1 MSNRQAELERIIS
14 RLTPGLKV
22 VLTTHVNADG
32 DGAGSE
38 AALAGWL
45 RRRGLQPVVVNP
57 TPYPESFAF
66 LLDGIPAWTPS
77 DEQGETALREA
88 DFFLVLDTA
97 EPSRLGN
104 VYEHLSGR
112 EVLTLD
118 HHPPFGPPLGE
129 ISVRD
134 PSACATGELVYDLFR
149 LEGTEPTLAEA
160 EALYVAIVTDTGS
173 FRFAN
178 TTERTHA
185 IAADLVRIGVD
196 PEAMYRRLYATYTLE
211 GLALTRRALE
221 ALEVHEELPV
231 AWISLSPGDMA
242 ITGST
247 KDDLDAIVE
256 YPRRIQG
263 VEIAVL
269 FRGLPDGRTKVSLR
283 SAGDADVAAIAR
295 ELGGGGHTKAAGA
308 LVNQDLASTQ
318 EAVLAAIRKVL

>member
-1 MSNRQAELERIIS
+1 
-14 RLTPGLKV
+14 
-22 VLTTHVNADG
+22 
-32 DGAGSE
+32 
-38 AALAGWL
+38 
-45 RRRGLQPVVVNP
+45 
-57 TPYPESFAF
+57 
-66 LLDGIPAWTPS
+66 
-77 DEQGETALREA
+77 
-88 DFFLVLDTA
+88 
-97 EPSRLGN
+97 

-118 HHPPFGPPLGE
+118 HHPPIGAPLGE
-129 ISVRD
+129 ISIRD

-149 LEGTEPTLAEA
+149 LEGTGPTLAEA

-178 TTERTHA
+178 TSERTHI

-221 ALEVHEELPV
+221 ALEVHDELPV

-283 SAGDADVAAIAR
+283 SAGKADVAAIAR